1 MIAGLLSALIF
12 NSSLIREERK
22 WNMKLLEVKI
32 LKQMILTG
40 RDSPDKAIT
49 INELITL
56 LPEQTKKSYTTTWR
70 HIQKLI
76 KKGYVTYGYQDGLS
90 DMFYLT
96 QEGKR
101 FFETQY
107 KQF

>member
-1 MIAGLLSALIF
+1 
-12 NSSLIREERK
+12 
-22 WNMKLLEVKI
+22 MKLLELKI
-32 LKQMILTG
+32 LKQMISTG
-40 RDSPDKAIT
+40 RDSPDRAIT

-56 LPEQTKKSYTTTWR
+56 LPDQVKRSYTTTWR

-76 KKGYVTYGYQDGLS
+76 EKGYVTYGYKDGLS

-96 QEGKR
+96 QAGKQ